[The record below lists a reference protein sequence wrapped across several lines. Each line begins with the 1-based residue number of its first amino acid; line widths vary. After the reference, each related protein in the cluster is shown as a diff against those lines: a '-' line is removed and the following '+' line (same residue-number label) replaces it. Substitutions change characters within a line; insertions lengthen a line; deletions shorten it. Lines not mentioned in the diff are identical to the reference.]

1 MTMKH
6 EDVDYH
12 QDELLRKRNQYE
24 NTAHNHHTT
33 NSFLEHFQLPYSS
46 CAILLKNNTYYRIPS
61 IIIRTR
67 LMFAFD

>member
-24 NTAHNHHTT
+24 NTGHNHHTT

-46 CAILLKNNTYYRIPS
+46 CAILLKNNI
-61 IIIRTR
+61 
-67 LMFAFD
+67 LN